1 MAYIVVMFINDK
13 RCFQDEPHEA
23 RYRQLLANGASAW
36 AGDGFARAKIQQE
49 KHFIGWMP
57 MAIYPLPARRYL
69 NWDVA
74 MVPWQPSIWR
84 KEAGAVS
91 GVDVSETAIRWAED
105 RFQQAGL
112 DAIFSSAT
120 SVIFLNVRMPSL
132 P

>member
-1 MAYIVVMFINDK
+1 MNPY
-13 RCFQDEPHEA
+13 EA

-49 KHFIGWMP
+49 KYFIGWMP

-84 KEAGAVS
+84 KEAMPYQVLMCPKRRS
-91 GVDVSETAIRWAED
+91 
-105 RFQQAGL
+105 AGRKTV
-112 DAIFSSAT
+112 FSKRVWTPHFRRQRLS
-120 SVIFLNVRMPSL
+120 SFSM
-132 P
+132 